1 MITDAFARA
10 GEQVTR
16 AKGLQEHPLVVVGHP
31 IGNKTAEDMRKIARD
46 SADRV
51 AQGLVASS
59 PEAKVG

>member
-1 MITDAFARA
+1 M
-10 GEQVTR
+10 TR

-31 IGNKTAEDMRKIARD
+31 IGNKTAEHMRKIARD